1 MTKKYNIKPLAVTFS
16 HNWFT
21 EIGVYNLQRCLEVFN
36 LDHIQFTPARK
47 LVNRIA
53 RKSIESIG
61 DSCWHCHAGI
71 GAFPIQIA
79 TKFNIPL
86 MIWGESVSEN
96 DSRGNYSNPTIKFDR
111 DYFTKVSA
119 KLTAKQMTDK
129 NLSEKDLH
137 PFKLPSFKDIN
148 KKKVTGIHLGDFIFW
163 DDERQTEFIKKE
175 YGWKESEMEGSY
187 KKYKSV
193 ECIMSGVHD
202 FSCYLKRGFGRS
214 TWQSAVDIRNGLLDR
229 EEAFKL
235 VNKFDKE
242 KPEVLRYFLKITG
255 LKEKEFYQI
264 LKKQRHTKI
273 KRNKLK
279 ISKKKRKHPFVLEPF
294 YEQLIK
300 KHLNKK

>member
-1 MTKKYNIKPLAVTFS
+1 
-16 HNWFT
+16 
-21 EIGVYNLQRCLEVFN
+21 
-36 LDHIQFTPARK
+36 
-47 LVNRIA
+47 
-53 RKSIESIG
+53 
-61 DSCWHCHAGI
+61 
-71 GAFPIQIA
+71 
-79 TKFNIPL
+79 
-86 MIWGESVSEN
+86 
-96 DSRGNYSNPTIKFDR
+96 
-111 DYFTKVSA
+111 
-119 KLTAKQMTDK
+119 
-129 NLSEKDLH
+129 
-137 PFKLPSFKDIN
+137 
-148 KKKVTGIHLGDFIFW
+148 
-163 DDERQTEFIKKE
+163 
-175 YGWKESEMEGSY
+175 MEGSY